1 MGDLDLDVD
10 TSEYSGDEGAIYYKY
25 EDEKNDIEIFVT
37 VGVNVKINRN
47 YETTID
53 YFDYSVDAH
62 FDEETFV
69 VDGGKKPEKVLAEVE
84 RLIAKAKAM
93 QD

>member
-1 MGDLDLDVD
+1 MGDLDWTLIRQNIAV
-10 TSEYSGDEGAIYYKY
+10 TKVPFTTNTKTK
-25 EDEKNDIEIFVT
+25 KNDIEILVT

-69 VDGGKKPEKVLAEVE
+69 VDGGKTGEGF
-84 RLIAKAKAM
+84 
-93 QD
+93 